1 MCAHQGPHTHQKM
14 NKTRL
19 LDEISSALRERP
31 MFLPGLNNNQ
41 IEQTKQALRLPEGT
55 IEFRYRSPELFD
67 TDIPIGV
74 LVQAITDG
82 VFLKL
87 VRDSKLGLHFI
98 HSSSKYGTRVA
109 TIDLSHFVGSAALRI
124 TLIWSPETIGL
135 GVVDSENPLR
145 SQAATGEDLNTPL
158 RTATAQS
165 EAQFKRNLQSILD
178 QLKILTGLTRND
190 NSHPLVSHLISAEQ
204 EYSSNRLLGCAQAAY
219 AKLAIEDLEIV
230 RKKRVDLFEHFKREL
245 RRTSIDN
252 YYGLRLEIRIA
263 ASLITSNTAFR
274 KAETPDF
281 ILIDFPSTGI
291 ECTSAHLDLQNTAEP
306 SQVVYKVIR
315 AIEEKTGFKYK
326 TVSNILSIDV
336 SNLLFHEGHETCS
349 KFLADKDKALP
360 LLKERV
366 NSSTFQ
372 SMLYFSYSWKAFEDK
387 GVILQ
392 SFYARI
398 DRDGADPNVRRF
410 LDSRFPRGDVWNMSH
425 ISKIV

>member
-1 MCAHQGPHTHQKM
+1 
-14 NKTRL
+14 
-19 LDEISSALRERP
+19 

-135 GVVDSENPLR
+135 SVVDAENPTR
-145 SQAATGEDLNTPL
+145 SQAATGNDSNSPL
-158 RTATAQS
+158 RTATAES
-165 EAQFKRNLQSILD
+165 EAEFKRNLQRVLD
-178 QLKILTGLTRND
+178 QLKMLTGLTLND
-190 NSHPLVSHLISAEQ
+190 TTHPLVSHLISAEQ

-219 AKLAIEDLEIV
+219 AKLAIEDLEVI
-230 RKKRVDLFEHFKREL
+230 RRRRMGLFKHFKREL
-245 RRTSIDN
+245 QRTSIDN

-263 ASLITSNTAFR
+263 ASLIASNTVFR

-281 ILIDFPSTGI
+281 ILIDFPNTGI
-291 ECTSAHLDLQNTAEP
+291 ECTSAHLDLQKTTKP
-306 SQVVYKVIR
+306 SQIVYKVIS
-315 AIEEKTGFKYK
+315 AIDEKTGFKYR
-326 TVSNILSIDV
+326 TASNILAIDV
-336 SNLLFHEGHETCS
+336 SNLLFHEGHETCN
-349 KFLADKDKALP
+349 KILADKDQAMP
-360 LLKERV
+360 ALKEHV
-366 NSSTFQ
+366 NSSIFQ
-372 SMLYFSYSWKAFEDK
+372 SMLYFSYSWKAIEDK

-410 LDSRFPRGDVWNMSH
+410 LDSRFPRGDVWSMGH
-425 ISKIV
+425 VSKII